1 MQLITR
7 DTGEAAHGMVM
18 RSILSWNWRSSFME
32 KPLDGTNLPSAPGAR
47 VIDKPELPAGGIAT
61 DQEVYTEVIEGGM
74 HLKVGRYR
82 RFEVYSDEAERIG
95 GTDKHPSP
103 MTYMAMGVGF

>member
-1 MQLITR
+1 M
-7 DTGEAAHGMVM
+7 A
-18 RSILSWNWRSSFME
+18 
-32 KPLDGTNLPSAPGAR
+32 KPLDGMNLPGAPGER

-61 DQEVYTEVIEGGM
+61 DQEVYTEVIEDEM
-74 HLKVGRYR
+74 HLKVGKYR
-82 RFEVYSDEAERIG
+82 QFEVYSDEAQRIG